1 MEGGKMIGSTL
12 KSLLAERRLAV
23 GELARQIDVPVQTL
37 YSIIRRDNMKIDFDM
52 LLRICDYLNV
62 PVEVFC
68 PADSGVGVSAR
79 AAALQESDWTLLGH
93 YRALDD
99 HGRQMADLV
108 IAEELARIRRE
119 TAVPE
124 KEGRIIPLYLT
135 PAAAGYA
142 SPALGEDY
150 EDYTV
155 AGDCAADFAV
165 RIDGDSMEPVIR
177 DGSIVLVQRSPIEN
191 GDVGMF
197 FIDGNMKCKQYCRDN
212 FGNVYLL
219 SLNRMRADADVVVS
233 ASSGVTLCCFG
244 KVLLERRPPLPV

>member
-1 MEGGKMIGSTL
+1 MIGSTL
-12 KSLLAERRLAV
+12 KNLLAERRLAV

-52 LLRICDYLNV
+52 LLRICDYLEV

-68 PADSGVGVSAR
+68 PPDSGVGVSAR
-79 AAALQESDWTLLGH
+79 AAALQESEWSLIGR
-93 YRALDD
+93 YRALDE
-99 HGRQMADLV
+99 HGRQMTELV
-108 IAEELARIRRE
+108 MAEELERLRRE
-119 TAVPE
+119 TAAPE

-150 EDYTV
+150 EDYAV
-155 AGDCAADFAV
+155 AADCAADFAV
-165 RIDGDSMEPVIR
+165 RIDGDSMEPYIAN
-177 DGSIVLVQRSPIEN
+177 GSVVLVQRSPIEN

-197 FIDGNMKCKQYCRDN
+197 FIDGDMKCKQYCRDN
-212 FGNVYLL
+212 YGNVYLL
-219 SLNRMRADADVVVS
+219 SLNRARADADVTVY

-244 KVLLERRPPLPV
+244 RVMLSHRPPLAI